1 MLHDW
6 KLFSFSQDN
15 LTEHVQSECKHSS
28 LFLIGGIQ
36 GVTTLPGL
44 PNVFLAVLVA
54 NVGGSDSL
62 PVCRCATF
70 HPYNGLALN
79 VVQRFTICRR

>member
-1 MLHDW
+1 MSVNTLAC
-6 KLFSFSQDN
+6 FSLEEFKVLQ
-15 LTEHVQSECKHSS
+15 LS
-28 LFLIGGIQ
+28 LVSPMF
-36 GVTTLPGL
+36 
-44 PNVFLAVLVA
+44 FLAVLVA